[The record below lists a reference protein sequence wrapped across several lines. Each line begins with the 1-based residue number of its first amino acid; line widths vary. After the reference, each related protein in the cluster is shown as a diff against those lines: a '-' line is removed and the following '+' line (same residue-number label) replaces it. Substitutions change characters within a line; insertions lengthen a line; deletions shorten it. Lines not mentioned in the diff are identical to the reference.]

1 MNRPSHPE
9 LDDADPVAPACRPT
23 TDRIQRVLDGEAAE
37 GLDADPHSAVCPIC
51 RERIRAARLFLAA
64 VAERPAVRA
73 GLTDSIL
80 ATVRAD
86 RRARLRRRVFA
97 AVGGL
102 AVAAT
107 VALVVWLN
115 RPTPP
120 AATPAQHETVEV
132 PRPHAPPPQ
141 PPQPLQPQPA
151 PVQPTP
157 RLSDQ
162 VAQAGD
168 AVFAVS
174 RPILDPATPSA
185 VVSVAHAL
193 ARPPAQPNAT
203 NLGPAG
209 KSLADI
215 PEAAKTGFEPLT
227 GSARK
232 GYNRFVKDVGGIQPG
247 GSGKPD
253 S

>member
-1 MNRPSHPE
+1 EDLAAPRPIGTPGPTANPWPRPRGPSPDRYRNPTDVNPMNRPSHPG

-64 VAERPAVRA
+64 VPERPAVRA

-107 VALVVWLN
+107 VALVVL
-115 RPTPP
+115 
-120 AATPAQHETVEV
+120 
-132 PRPHAPPPQ
+132 
-141 PPQPLQPQPA
+141 
-151 PVQPTP
+151 
-157 RLSDQ
+157 
-162 VAQAGD
+162 
-168 AVFAVS
+168 
-174 RPILDPATPSA
+174 
-185 VVSVAHAL
+185 
-193 ARPPAQPNAT
+193 
-203 NLGPAG
+203 
-209 KSLADI
+209 
-215 PEAAKTGFEPLT
+215 LT
-227 GSARK
+227 
-232 GYNRFVKDVGGIQPG
+232 D
-247 GSGKPD
+247 
-253 S
+253 